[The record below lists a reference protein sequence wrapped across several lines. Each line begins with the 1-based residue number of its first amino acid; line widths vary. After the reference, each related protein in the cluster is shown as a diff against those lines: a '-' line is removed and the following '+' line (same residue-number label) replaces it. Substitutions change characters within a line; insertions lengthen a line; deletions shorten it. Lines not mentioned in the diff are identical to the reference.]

1 MDFVEQNSYGLA
13 YASEEIHDDKEIA
26 LKANND
32 DVCGFVWASEK
43 LQDDKGFV
51 TELKKKNN
59 ECWGYALKRLRTD
72 RNVTAECPKLEGL
85 ILVDIT
91 EEENC
96 RVFCKK

>member
-32 DVCGFVWASEK
+32 YVCGFVWASEK

-51 TELKKKNN
+51 TE
-59 ECWGYALKRLRTD
+59 
-72 RNVTAECPKLEGL
+72 
-85 ILVDIT
+85 
-91 EEENC
+91 
-96 RVFCKK
+96 